1 MKVEEEERL
10 RSKNLGV
17 ESIFQDDNDDYL
29 ARREQIKVD
38 MRSKINY
45 LFKCNLED
53 NKRKDNLIDL
63 AKYSYNTM
71 QKFMKKHI
79 ILSYTID
86 KNNVSS
92 DYIDLIHDEVI
103 EESLLKNKL
112 SLFFI

>member
-1 MKVEEEERL
+1 MK
-10 RSKNLGV
+10 
-17 ESIFQDDNDDYL
+17 DDNDDCL

-38 MRSKINY
+38 MTSKINY
-45 LFKCNLED
+45 LFKCNLEE
-53 NKRKDNLIDL
+53 NKRKDNLINL
-63 AKYSYNTM
+63 AKCSYSTM

-86 KNNVSS
+86 KNNVNS

-103 EESLLKNKL
+103 EDSLLKNKL